1 MACFPSRG
9 PQKTFLWPILLK
21 KRTQFP
27 ILAKKHW
34 LTPSEKGKIFDFLNR
49 CFYSLKW
56 LVSYLEGHKTLSFRP
71 TSLKKKKGQN
81 C

>member
-1 MACFPSRG
+1 MACFRSRR

-34 LTPSEKGKIFDFLNR
+34 LTPLEKSKIFDF
-49 CFYSLKW
+49 FYSLKW
-56 LVSYLEGHKTLSFRP
+56 LVSYLEGHKTLSFLP

-81 C
+81 CQF